1 MREILFDWM
10 RSSWVLKKG
19 IGHNYVNL
27 AFLVQNATL
36 ATCTVGLNCTFT
48 DIHVCSIALLQ

>member
-36 ATCTVGLNCTFT
+36 ATCTVGVNCTFT
-48 DIHVCSIALLQ
+48 DIQLSAR